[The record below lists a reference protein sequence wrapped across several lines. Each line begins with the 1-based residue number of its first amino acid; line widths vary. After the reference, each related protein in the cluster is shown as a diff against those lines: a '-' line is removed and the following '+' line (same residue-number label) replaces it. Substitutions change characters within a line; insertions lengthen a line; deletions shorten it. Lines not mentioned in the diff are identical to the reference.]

1 MPVQGWEQ
9 LVADPTVLVASASGR
24 LRAAG
29 CVCCDP
35 SVVLAPM
42 LESTLLPRALDEGD
56 ALSSAVAQET

>member
-1 MPVQGWEQ
+1 MLVRGWEQ

-24 LRAAG
+24 LPAAG
-29 CVCCDP
+29 CVCWDP

-56 ALSSAVAQET
+56 ALRSAVAQET